1 MSDSLWPREAH
12 QASLSF
18 TISQSL
24 PNFVFMES
32 VMPSSH
38 LILCCP
44 FLLWP
49 SFIRVFS
56 SESSLSIR
64 WPKYWSFSFSIS
76 PSNGYSGFISL
87 GLTGLVSL
95 LSKGLSKVFSN
106 TIQKHQYF
114 GTQPSLWSSSHIH
127 PWLLRNHSFD
137 YMDLCRQSNVSAF

>member
-24 PNFVFMES
+24 PNFVFTES